1 MYGWKNIL
9 EHGNHYKW
17 AYMDEIKSPEKPF
30 YFKLSSIEMSCRSV
44 IFVPKTTL

>member
-1 MYGWKNIL
+1 MMGKIYWNTATIINGL
-9 EHGNHYKW
+9 
-17 AYMDEIKSPEKPF
+17 MDEIKSPEKPF